1 MIDQEKINIFITQK
15 LKEVTECEVVKS
27 NLAGGPI
34 PEYPYISFT
43 ILNTDT
49 RKGTYSVTEGSRYIS
64 LTQTW
69 SFTVQGDKDN
79 KAQLAA
85 MKAKDWLE
93 ETGRTALYDNG
104 IVVQS
109 VGAITNRDTLLTI
122 EYEYRKG
129 FDAILSIMSRIEGQ
143 KEETIESVEIL
154 NKE

>member
-1 MIDQEKINIFITQK
+1 MIDQEKINILIADK
-15 LKEVTECEVVKS
+15 LKEVTGCEVVKA
-27 NLAGGPI
+27 NMANAPI
-34 PEYPYISFT
+34 PPYPYLSFT
-43 ILNTDT
+43 VLNTDT
-49 RKGTYSVTEGSRYIS
+49 KKGTYSAAAGVKFMP

-79 KAQLAA
+79 EAQRAA

-93 ETGRTALYDNG
+93 ETGRLYLNDHG

-129 FDAILSIMSRIEGQ
+129 FDAVLSIMNVVDGEN
-143 KEETIESVEIL
+143 EETIDSAEIE
-154 NKE
+154 KE